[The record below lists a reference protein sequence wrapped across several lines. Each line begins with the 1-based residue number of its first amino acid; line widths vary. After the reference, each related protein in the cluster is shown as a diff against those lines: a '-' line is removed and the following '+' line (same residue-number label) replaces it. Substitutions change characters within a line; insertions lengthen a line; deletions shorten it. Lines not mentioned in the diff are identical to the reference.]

1 MGVLVLHEN
10 NILLV
15 KRAQEP
21 AKGEWSVPG
30 GLVELGET
38 IQQAAHREVW
48 EECAIRVDIVKQL
61 DVFEFIENDDDNAVK
76 YHYIVLDYLAFYES
90 GELSA
95 QSDIED
101 ARWFKAAELE
111 NLNCSTSIKKLACA
125 ALAYDQGD
133 LPL

>member
-1 MGVLVLHEN
+1 
-10 NILLV
+10 
-15 KRAQEP
+15 
-21 AKGEWSVPG
+21 
-30 GLVELGET
+30 
-38 IQQAAHREVW
+38 VW

-133 LPL
+133 LPF